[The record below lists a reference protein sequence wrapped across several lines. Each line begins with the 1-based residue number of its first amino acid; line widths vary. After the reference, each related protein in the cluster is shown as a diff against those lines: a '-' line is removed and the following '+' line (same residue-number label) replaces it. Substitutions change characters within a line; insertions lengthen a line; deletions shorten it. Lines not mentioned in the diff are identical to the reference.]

1 MSRWFL
7 FRVFV
12 VTGFTL
18 VFLSIFRVGIV
29 TEKNVTIM
37 HASHE
42 TRHGIDRFRSYDL
55 YLSSCCFVMAPFEP
69 PESVLTGFKE
79 RIEALSLQ
87 GISIQPVTLAQLIV

>member
-29 TEKNVTIM
+29 TEKNVTVM

-55 YLSSCCFVMAPFEP
+55 YLSLLIRHGPVRA
-69 PESVLTGFKE
+69 TRK
-79 RIEALSLQ
+79 RINGLQ
-87 GISIQPVTLAQLIV
+87 RENRGSFSSRY